1 MNLHRFCVALLLAC
15 FCVGASAQQK
25 PKSQPLT
32 PNQLAM
38 QYYRN
43 GDYQKAGDIFSQ
55 LFNQTGSDV
64 YYSYLYSCL
73 IHTSNYS
80 EAEVLVNKQLKATK
94 QNPKY
99 VIDLGYV
106 YSKTKREEKAE
117 KLYNQLIKKI
127 EADASQITT
136 LANGFINKGL
146 YQYAEQVYI
155 EGRKVS
161 TYPFHTELAQVY
173 MYQRNY
179 SKMIDE
185 YLEQLRVSD
194 DFLQNVQNHLQAA
207 VYNDIDNS
215 LVDLLKSKL
224 LKYTQ
229 IYPDRTVF
237 AELLVWLMVQQGEY
251 EMALFQ
257 VKALD
262 RRLEEGGRRVVE
274 LARQATTGNDF
285 NTAIAAYQYAIENC
299 RNREF
304 MFAARSEMLQ
314 VMFTRIELELDN
326 SIADYER
333 LEEAITTA
341 LAEEGISADNIDMV
355 RNLAKLKAFYLNKT
369 ADAQF
374 LLEDIK
380 DRRDIAKTDRG
391 EIEIELADVYLMQDR
406 MFDATIAYTHVAD
419 ANPNN
424 DVGAE
429 AKFRKAKLAYYI
441 GDFGWAQTQ
450 LNALKASTEKFIAN
464 DAAALSLLI
473 EENTGW
479 GDSTEHAMQLYAAAD
494 LLHYQHQNTKA
505 LATLD
510 SLITL
515 YPEDALNDEALYLK
529 AQIIMIQGDTANAK
543 SLFETIS
550 QKWQYEIL
558 TDNALMQIAK
568 IEEQNNNT
576 QAAMNIYLRIMSEY
590 ESSIFVRE
598 ARSRFRKL
606 REN

>member
-1 MNLHRFCVALLLAC
+1 MTLHRFCATLLLVC
-15 FCVGASAQQK
+15 FCFDAFAQQK

-43 GDYQKAGDIFSQ
+43 GDYQKAADIFTQ
-55 LFNQTGSDV
+55 LFDQTGSDL

-73 IHTSNYS
+73 IHTSNFAD
-80 EAEVLVNKQLKATK
+80 AEVLVNKQLKATK
-94 QNPKY
+94 HNPKY
-99 VIDLGYV
+99 AVDLGYV

-117 KLYNQLIKKI
+117 KLYNQIIKKI
-127 EADASQITT
+127 ESDAGQIST
-136 LANGFINKGL
+136 LANSFINKGL

-179 SKMIDE
+179 GKMIDE

-215 LVDLLKSKL
+215 LVDVLKSKL

-251 EMALFQ
+251 EMALLQ
-257 VKALD
+257 VQAID
-262 RRLEEGGRRVVE
+262 RRLDEGGRRVVE

-285 NTAIAAYQYAIENC
+285 NTAIAAYQYAIEHC

-314 VMFTRIELELDN
+314 VMFTRIELEIDN
-326 SIADYER
+326 TIADYQR
-333 LEEAITTA
+333 LEEAITSA
-341 LAEEGISADNIDMV
+341 LDEEGISADNIDMV

-380 DRRDIAKTDRG
+380 DNRDIAKIDRG
-391 EIEIELADVYLMQDR
+391 EIEIELADVYLMQGR

-441 GDFGWAQTQ
+441 GDFRWAQTQ
-450 LNALKASTEKFIAN
+450 LNALKASTEKFVAN

-479 GDSTEHAMQLYAAAD
+479 GDSTEHAMHLYASAD
-494 LLHYQHQNTKA
+494 LLHYQHQNEKA

-543 SLFETIS
+543 NLFETIA

-558 TDNALMQIAK
+558 ADNALMQIAK
-568 IEEQNNNT
+568 IEEQNNNN
-576 QAAMNIYLRIMSEY
+576 QAAMDIYLRIMSEY

-606 REN
+606 RGN